1 MNHDQFKKQHHF
13 YWARGAEMGVQTLS
27 QFQPLSPLVAAE
39 LSQKRRSA
47 NRYVGQRIDMPP
59 PIGLHHG
66 GDRKKT
72 RSLPREYSTAHDQPV
87 EGNTSLE
94 SRRLQPPQL
103 ERCRREATINYR
115 RMSSINQTLLNLDNR
130 AMEETHKKIFDVL
143 ERVPETVKG
152 SSIDQ
157 SESDRDELINIEKL
171 KKVIRQLEREDTWLH
186 TFTNI
191 IPVLQCGTRS
201 VERLSFLKELDKIH
215 VAKIGFMS
223 RDEFKLYNAS
233 VANAAL
239 VSEDD
244 KKLLDYCK
252 VIADAKKVY
261 CFQTRLFVPTI
272 SLLLVTVF
280 LFDVLELM
288 KADNHLRFNV

>member
-1 MNHDQFKKQHHF
+1 
-13 YWARGAEMGVQTLS
+13 MGVQTLS
-27 QFQPLSPLVAAE
+27 QFQPHSPLVAAE
-39 LSQKRRSA
+39 LSQKRRPT

-66 GDRKKT
+66 GDRKKR
-72 RSLPREYSTAHDQPV
+72 RSLPREYSPAPDQPV

-143 ERVPETVKG
+143 ERVPEAVKG

-171 KKVIRQLEREDTWLH
+171 KTVIRQLEREDTWLH

-191 IPVLQCGTRS
+191 IPVLQCSTRS
-201 VERLSFLKELDKIH
+201 VERLRFLKELDKIH

-239 VSEDD
+239 VSDDD

>member
-1 MNHDQFKKQHHF
+1 
-13 YWARGAEMGVQTLS
+13 MGVQTLS

-59 PIGLHHG
+59 PIGLHYG

-72 RSLPREYSTAHDQPV
+72 RSLSREYGTAHDQPV

-143 ERVPETVKG
+143 ERAPETVKG

-191 IPVLQCGTRS
+191 IPVLQECGTRS
-201 VERLSFLKELDKIH
+201 VERLRFLKELDKIH

-239 VSEDD
+239 LSDDD

-280 LFDVLELM
+280 LFDVLELV

>member
-1 MNHDQFKKQHHF
+1 
-13 YWARGAEMGVQTLS
+13 MGVQTLS
-27 QFQPLSPLVAAE
+27 QFQPLSPLAAAE
-39 LSQKRRSA
+39 LSQKRRSV
-47 NRYVGQRIDMPP
+47 NRYVGQRIDKPP

-186 TFTNI
+186 TR
-191 IPVLQCGTRS
+191 PVHKNL
-201 VERLSFLKELDKIH
+201 FLEFPKYP
-215 VAKIGFMS
+215 GRFM
-223 RDEFKLYNAS
+223 LH
-233 VANAAL
+233 
-239 VSEDD
+239 
-244 KKLLDYCK
+244 
-252 VIADAKKVY
+252 
-261 CFQTRLFVPTI
+261 
-272 SLLLVTVF
+272 
-280 LFDVLELM
+280 FDI
-288 KADNHLRFNV
+288 